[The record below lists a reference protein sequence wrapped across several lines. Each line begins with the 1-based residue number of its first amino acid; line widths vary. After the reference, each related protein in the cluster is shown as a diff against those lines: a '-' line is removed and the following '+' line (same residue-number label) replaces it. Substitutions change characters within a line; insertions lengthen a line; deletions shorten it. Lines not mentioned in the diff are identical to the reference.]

1 MDIKSLILKKL
12 SKDGEVKVADIVK
25 ITGFSRAYVSRFFQE
40 LKDEGKIVLFG
51 RANKARYV
59 PAVKEV
65 VLKEKEQILT
75 ARRLLKNKELSEDIV
90 LDDIKKNTGIFLQSS
105 RNIRQI
111 LDYAFTELL
120 NNAIEHSTSKTIE
133 VLMKK
138 DKEAVIFEIIDK
150 GVGIFNHIIRKR
162 GLKNELEA
170 IQDLLKGKQTTAPR
184 EHTGEGIFFA
194 SKAGDMLTIQSSR
207 KKLIFNNILDDIFIK
222 DTKNIKGT
230 KATFII
236 GLKSKTDLNKIFRKY
251 SEGLFSFAKTKV
263 VVKLYK
269 IGEDYISRSQA
280 RRIFSGLEKFKT
292 IILDFKGVDAV
303 GRSFADEVFRIWKNR
318 HPNVNISYQNA
329 NKNIDFIIKGAL
341 SQAVGLSTAL

>member
-1 MDIKSLILKKL
+1 
-12 SKDGEVKVADIVK
+12 
-25 ITGFSRAYVSRFFQE
+25 
-40 LKDEGKIVLFG
+40 
-51 RANKARYV
+51 
-59 PAVKEV
+59 
-65 VLKEKEQILT
+65 
-75 ARRLLKNKELSEDIV
+75 
-90 LDDIKKNTGIFLQSS
+90 
-105 RNIRQI
+105 
-111 LDYAFTELL
+111 
-120 NNAIEHSTSKTIE
+120 
-133 VLMKK
+133 
-138 DKEAVIFEIIDK
+138 
-150 GVGIFNHIIRKR
+150 
-162 GLKNELEA
+162 
-170 IQDLLKGKQTTAPR
+170 
-184 EHTGEGIFFA
+184 
-194 SKAGDMLTIQSSR
+194 MLTIQSSR

-318 HPNVNISYQNA
+318 HPNVNINYQNA
-329 NKNIDFIIKGAL
+329 NKNIDFIIKGSL
-341 SQAVGLSTAL
+341 SQAVGLSTGL